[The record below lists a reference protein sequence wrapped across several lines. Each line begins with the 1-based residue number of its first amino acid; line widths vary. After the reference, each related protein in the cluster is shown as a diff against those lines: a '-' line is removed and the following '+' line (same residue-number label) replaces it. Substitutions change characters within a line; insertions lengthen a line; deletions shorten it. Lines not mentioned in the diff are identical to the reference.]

1 MENYFSVDDYKSV
14 VYIRN
19 HNGKKSLRMGPVKG
33 KHRVIYDD
41 EKAVVTNFSLNQGGQ
56 EGVFTVASDSSYL
69 REPDLLYTFSFVD
82 GKFRLVMDTKEVVV
96 SDEYKVREGFILF
109 SIMGNIYSWMWDY
122 SNRKSVSRRR
132 NG

>member
-1 MENYFSVDDYKSV
+1 MIQGKNRALRRLIVWNFETGDSVRIDSVENYFSVDDYKSV

-69 REPDLLYTFSFVD
+69 RRRLLYTFSVVD
-82 GKFRLVMDTKEVVV
+82 GKFRTVMDTKEIGRVG
-96 SDEYKVREGFILF
+96 RI
-109 SIMGNIYSWMWDY
+109 
-122 SNRKSVSRRR
+122 
-132 NG
+132 